1 MRSAFLRGVELLSA
15 PESNFIQSQGRTVEN
30 SSKYSSEHMEGID
43 GVPKN
48 VTQLQ
53 PVIDK
58 LMCKVIMIAI

>member
-1 MRSAFLRGVELLSA
+1 MRSAFLRGVELLSV
-15 PESNFIQSQGRTVEN
+15 PESNTVQSQGRTVEN
-30 SSKYSSEHMEGID
+30 SGKYLSEQMEGIS

-58 LMCKVIMIAI
+58 LMRKVIMIAI

>member
-1 MRSAFLRGVELLSA
+1 MRSAFLRGVELLSV
-15 PESNFIQSQGRTVEN
+15 PESNTVQSQGRTIEN
-30 SSKYSSEHMEGID
+30 SGKYLSEQIEGIS

-58 LMCKVIMIAI
+58 LMRKVIMIAI

>member
-1 MRSAFLRGVELLSA
+1 MCSAFLRGVELLSA
-15 PESNFIQSQGRTVEN
+15 PELNSVQNQGRTVEN
-30 SSKYSSEHMEGID
+30 SSNYSSKHMEGIS